1 MNNFQ
6 EVNGYRMV
14 RFLGRGN
21 NQSSPA
27 NHAAAWGLRVG
38 DVISGVEPYVGND
51 GSSSNNGDI
60 LFLKVLHIGLKCVL
74 WEAQTYR
81 FSGVAVETKSWNSDA
96 ETASIYLNSRSWR
109 LMEKIPEPK
118 LEQAPEP
125 VEDRVIHSR
134 TMGIKVTLC
143 KDGEV
148 RLENSKGAS
157 ELYTRGGHCEVT
169 VRESDT
175 LTTTVTTS
183 LRSPSGE
190 LLSTKKLCTNEQNG
204 NSVQTWFDQ
213 DNIRVKEVVTIG
225 DTVTTTTVE
234 QIKQ

>member
-1 MNNFQ
+1 
-6 EVNGYRMV
+6 MV

-27 NHAAAWGLRVG
+27 NHAAAWGLKVG
-38 DVISGVEPYVGND
+38 DVISGVDHYIGNN

-74 WEAQTYR
+74 WEVQTYR
-81 FSGVAVETKSWNSDA
+81 YFGVAVETKSWNSDA

-118 LEQAPEP
+118 LEQIPEP
-125 VEDRVIHSR
+125 TEDRVIHTR

-148 RLENSKGAS
+148 RLENSKGAL
-157 ELYTRGGHCEVT
+157 ELYTRDGHCEVT

-234 QIKQ
+234 RIKQ